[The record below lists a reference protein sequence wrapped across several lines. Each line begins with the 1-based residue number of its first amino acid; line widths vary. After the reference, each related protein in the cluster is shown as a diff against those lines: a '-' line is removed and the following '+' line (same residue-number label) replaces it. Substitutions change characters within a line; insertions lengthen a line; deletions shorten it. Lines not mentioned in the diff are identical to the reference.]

1 MEEHGGGGS
10 NFFWLP
16 GWCRQ
21 WPWRGK
27 VTRRA
32 DTGVRCRILHWT
44 LILAIHIQLYN
55 NTIQCIQNIGIV
67 DLRTTGTFIL
77 NEMLVFGSGGAFQ
90 ILNQIQNMQKSHKF
104 TINYVVMN
112 ADDKMVV
119 ALNNLFTFAH
129 MLTQEDTRLLGAP
142 MQCQYMRDWVIS
154 QGQATKRWCHKRRQR
169 SLLRAWNIS
178 NISDL
183 CTEKIQI
190 RGTLGTQSVHMT
202 DGRLVGRPTQ
212 TFNALL
218 STQWA
223 LVGTWALG
231 IWTMHCCYK
240 STQCWVISV
249 MMCCGHLVATSRPP
263 NVS

>member
-1 MEEHGGGGS
+1 
-10 NFFWLP
+10 
-16 GWCRQ
+16 
-21 WPWRGK
+21 
-27 VTRRA
+27 
-32 DTGVRCRILHWT
+32 
-44 LILAIHIQLYN
+44 
-55 NTIQCIQNIGIV
+55 
-67 DLRTTGTFIL
+67 
-77 NEMLVFGSGGAFQ
+77 
-90 ILNQIQNMQKSHKF
+90 
-104 TINYVVMN
+104 
-112 ADDKMVV
+112 
-119 ALNNLFTFAH
+119 
-129 MLTQEDTRLLGAP
+129 

-202 DGRLVGRPTQ
+202 DGRLVVRPTQ

-249 MMCCGHLVATSRPP
+249 MLWSLSSNLSPTQCLLTTPFHCVIDGNTEKLFEDSRF
-263 NVS
+263 VFEEIIKYSSL

>member
-1 MEEHGGGGS
+1 
-10 NFFWLP
+10 
-16 GWCRQ
+16 
-21 WPWRGK
+21 
-27 VTRRA
+27 
-32 DTGVRCRILHWT
+32 
-44 LILAIHIQLYN
+44 
-55 NTIQCIQNIGIV
+55 
-67 DLRTTGTFIL
+67 
-77 NEMLVFGSGGAFQ
+77 MLVFGSGGAFQ

>member
-1 MEEHGGGGS
+1 
-10 NFFWLP
+10 
-16 GWCRQ
+16 
-21 WPWRGK
+21 
-27 VTRRA
+27 
-32 DTGVRCRILHWT
+32 
-44 LILAIHIQLYN
+44 
-55 NTIQCIQNIGIV
+55 
-67 DLRTTGTFIL
+67 
-77 NEMLVFGSGGAFQ
+77 
-90 ILNQIQNMQKSHKF
+90 
-104 TINYVVMN
+104 
-112 ADDKMVV
+112 
-119 ALNNLFTFAH
+119 
-129 MLTQEDTRLLGAP
+129 

-231 IWTMHCCYK
+231 TGYLDNALLLQIHPMLSDKCNDVLW
-240 STQCWVISV
+240 SLSSNLSPTQCLLTTPFHSVID
-249 MMCCGHLVATSRPP
+249 GKTEKLFEDSRF
-263 NVS
+263 VCEEIIKCSSL

>member
-1 MEEHGGGGS
+1 
-10 NFFWLP
+10 
-16 GWCRQ
+16 
-21 WPWRGK
+21 
-27 VTRRA
+27 
-32 DTGVRCRILHWT
+32 
-44 LILAIHIQLYN
+44 
-55 NTIQCIQNIGIV
+55 
-67 DLRTTGTFIL
+67 
-77 NEMLVFGSGGAFQ
+77 
-90 ILNQIQNMQKSHKF
+90 
-104 TINYVVMN
+104 
-112 ADDKMVV
+112 
-119 ALNNLFTFAH
+119 
-129 MLTQEDTRLLGAP
+129 

-231 IWTMHCCYK
+231 TGYLDNALLLQIHPMLSDKCNDVLW
-240 STQCWVISV
+240 SLSSNLSPTQCLLTTPFHCVID
-249 MMCCGHLVATSRPP
+249 GNTEKLFEDSRF
-263 NVS
+263 VCEEIIKCSSL